1 MVTTRISHSKSEGKL
16 NVKGEQ
22 AEGGR
27 VMAIDFTLTPEQKAL
42 QEQAREIAL
51 GANEFLY

>member
-1 MVTTRISHSKSEGKL
+1 
-16 NVKGEQ
+16 
-22 AEGGR
+22 
-27 VMAIDFTLTPEQKAL
+27 MAIDFTLTPEQKAL